1 MGAIRRWILMLV
13 LGFSGG
19 VIFLL
24 PFLREWLYKPLS
36 DALQLNNT
44 EFGMLM
50 SVFGI
55 TSMLAY
61 VPGGWVADRYSPRKL
76 ITLSLTIM
84 GALGLYFST
93 FPGYR
98 ASLLI
103 HAGWGVAI
111 TLMFWASMIRVTR
124 GWAPPDQQ
132 GRAFGILETTRGVA
146 EMAANG
152 SLLAIFVW
160 LGSTNQAVSTVI
172 VVLSM
177 LTIGLGIVSWFVIED
192 TAAGRDDADEVSLAD
207 VRKVLGMPVVWLI
220 ALVIL
225 AAYSAYWTSFY
236 FTPYAT
242 DVFLVSAGMAGAV
255 SIARMW
261 LKPGAAVLAG
271 FAADRFG
278 IARTTVVLFVVL
290 IVSFGLFSVTPANP
304 AIVWLMLINIAI
316 AAIAIF
322 ALRGIYFA
330 LLEEG
335 GVPVAVTGT
344 AGGVVSLIGYTP
356 DIYMPYIGGVL
367 LDAYPGVEGYRY
379 LYLIAVG
386 FCTLGLT
393 ASLLIY
399 RRTRKHH
406 A

>member
-1 MGAIRRWILMLV
+1 MGAIRRWLLMLV

-24 PFLREWLYKPLS
+24 PFLREFLYKPLS
-36 DALQLNNT
+36 EALELNNT

-50 SVFGI
+50 SVFGLA
-55 TSMLAY
+55 SLLAY
-61 VPGGWVADRYSPRKL
+61 VPGGWLADRYSPRKL
-76 ITLSLTIM
+76 ITSSLVIM
-84 GALGLYFST
+84 GTLGLYFST

-146 EMAANG
+146 EMAVNS

-160 LGSTNQAVSTVI
+160 LGSTDHAVSTVI
-172 VVLSM
+172 VVLST
-177 LTIGLGIVSWFVIED
+177 LTIALGVVSWIVIED
-192 TAAGRDDADEVSLAD
+192 TVADRRSAERISLAD
-207 VRKVLGMPVVWLI
+207 VRHVLKMPVVWLI
-220 ALVIL
+220 AVVIL

-242 DVFLVSAGMAGAV
+242 DVFLMSAGMAGAV

-278 IARTTVVLFVVL
+278 IARTTVVLFMVL
-290 IVSFGLFSVTPANP
+290 ILSFGLFAATPADP
-304 AIVWLMLINIAI
+304 AIVWLMLVNIAV

-344 AGGVVSLIGYTP
+344 AGGVVSFVGYTP

-367 LDAYPGVEGYRY
+367 LDGYPGVEGYRY
-379 LYLIAVG
+379 FYLIAVG
-386 FCTLGLT
+386 FCTLGFA

-399 RRTRKHH
+399 RRTRKRHD
-406 A
+406 